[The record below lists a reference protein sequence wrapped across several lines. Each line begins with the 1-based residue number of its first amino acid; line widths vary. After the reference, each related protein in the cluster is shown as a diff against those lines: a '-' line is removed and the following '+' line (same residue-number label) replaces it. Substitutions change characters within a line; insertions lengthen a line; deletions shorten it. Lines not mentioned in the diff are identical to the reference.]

1 MTGFL
6 VIVLAIAFATLERS
20 EMWSDKS
27 KLVAT
32 FRMPP
37 FHIHKVKHGTTVLH
51 PPMFQCRLAV
61 PFAAVVH
68 QQSCFVKHNQCRDVQ
83 LCR

>member
-37 FHIHKVKHGTTVLH
+37 FLIHKVNHGTTVLH

-61 PFAAVVH
+61 LQGSFPLL
-68 QQSCFVKHNQCRDVQ
+68 QSCIN
-83 LCR
+83 